1 MGENT
6 SLIVKTGWSYY
17 TYECVQYEA
26 SRHVSTFPFSLRR
39 QSWLLYK
46 RTQLFSLIAK
56 WVKWLMTNYYVFLQS
71 QLPTREEEYRQLFRL
86 PSDEVSSPISIIII
100 LLCLINFMDMFN
112 MFVQDEWWW
121 QQHLSCFMQPQLF
134 ILLLYISL
142 HGCLIHFKFNSDSQL
157 EA

>member
-17 TYECVQYEA
+17 TYEFLQYEA

-56 WVKWLMTNYYVFLQS
+56 RVKWLMTNYYVFLQS

-86 PSDEVSSPISIIII
+86 PPDEVSSHISIIII
-100 LLCLINFMDMFN
+100 WLCLINFMDIFN
-112 MFVQDEWWW
+112 IWAVSCN
-121 QQHLSCFMQPQLF
+121 LSCLF
-134 ILLLYISL
+134 YCYISL
-142 HGCLIHFKFNSDSQL
+142 FMVVWFISNSIQTVSLKLKDLIFICW
-157 EA
+157 